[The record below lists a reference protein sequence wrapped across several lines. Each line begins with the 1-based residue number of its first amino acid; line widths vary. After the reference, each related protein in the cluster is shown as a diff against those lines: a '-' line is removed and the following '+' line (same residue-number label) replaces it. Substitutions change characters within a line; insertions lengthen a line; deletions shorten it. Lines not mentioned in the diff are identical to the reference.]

1 MEDSDNLIL
10 ISLKQIGCKFQ
21 SDSINKLGSD
31 EIIAIVLQLLKFL
44 GTDITPFKIIDQS
57 QKYRVANKIRDELK
71 KAFSV
76 QVDFMVFINPNPSDV
91 RKLFVSLISR
101 MSAMESTKPE
111 EQTLTYEE
119 KLETERNRKKA
130 ELLKDWKN
138 DEWILPE
145 LQNFTSKRRRF
156 LDLDLKDQNLRNN
169 LLLSSISNLN
179 FSSLVTS
186 SVSHLHN
193 LERTQLTTEQERE
206 NRTGRN
212 NDTRANTA
220 ARLKAIAQKNKDAW
234 TVNYKKTANAE
245 NFESKLD
252 ELVKE
257 TEATTEAKE
266 EAPVDQGP
274 SLYGL
279 ELQFKQKE
287 DQNAKKEEEAQE
299 QGKAEPEFD
308 IEKIRMKHKAELDKI
323 SELLSEKQQ
332 TVVNM
337 EEKINKLDAKK
348 QKLEDELRE
357 IKDQNVEV
365 EKKTGG
371 LHELL
376 QLIENPDKSERELKA
391 ACEQLEKDI
400 QEMNEEW
407 NKHKV
412 KVVSK
417 IEKYKV
423 TIEENKEKLEEIKSK
438 IKFLE
443 TDYDALIQK
452 IKTNQDIRIYLQN
465 EYTNLPKEVSRN
477 VFVKRINEINTSYMK
492 QKNDLNN
499 ILSEVEEVEKKMD
512 YNTSLIE
519 RHCTEIE
526 NTLRA
531 NPKPDNLTKSI
542 LKMYQ
547 DYQSIFQNTIKNLKE
562 HGSGKLEARDL
573 ERKIENFQ
581 SKGYANLIVK
591 LQSDV
596 DTVKYENEKLMVDYQ
611 KRAAK
616 MQNH

>member
-31 EIIAIVLQLLKFL
+31 EIISIVLQLLKFL

-71 KAFSV
+71 KAFSI
-76 QVDFMVFINPNPSDV
+76 QVDFMVFINPSPSDV
-91 RKLFVSLISR
+91 RKLLVSLISR

-111 EQTLTYEE
+111 EHTMTYEE
-119 KLETERNRKKA
+119 KLDSERNRKKI

-145 LQNFTSKRRRF
+145 LQNFVSKRKRF

-179 FSSLVTS
+179 FSSLITS
-186 SVSHLHN
+186 SVSHIHN
-193 LERTQLTTEQERE
+193 LERAQAVNEQERE
-206 NRTGRN
+206 SNVARN
-212 NDTRANTA
+212 NDKSSA
-220 ARLKAIAQKNKDAW
+220 AVRFRAIAQNNRDAW

-245 NFESKLD
+245 NFESKLE

-257 TEATTEAKE
+257 AEVKTESKE

-274 SLYGL
+274 TLYGL

-287 DQNAKKEEEAQE
+287 DQSAKKEEETGE

-323 SELLSEKQQ
+323 SEILSEKQQ
-332 TVVNM
+332 IVVNM
-337 EEKINKLDAKK
+337 EEKINKLDSTK
-348 QKLEDELRE
+348 QKLEDELKE

-376 QLIENPDKSERELKA
+376 QLIENPDKSEKELKA
-391 ACEQLEKDI
+391 ACQQFEQDI
-400 QEMNEEW
+400 QEMKEEW

-443 TDYDALIQK
+443 TDYDSLVQK

-477 VFVKRINEINTSYMK
+477 VFVKRINEINASYMK

-499 ILSEVEEVEKKMD
+499 ILSEVDEVTKKVD

-526 NTLRA
+526 NTLRS
-531 NPKPDNLTKSI
+531 NPKPDNLTKAI

-547 DYQSIFQNTIKNLKE
+547 DYQSIFQNTIKNLNE
-562 HGSGKLEARDL
+562 HGTGKLEARDL

-581 SKGYANLIVK
+581 SKGYSGLINK

-596 DTVKYENEKLMVDYQ
+596 DVVKVENEKLMLDYQ
-611 KRAAK
+611 KKAAR
-616 MQNH
+616 MQNQ

>member
-31 EIIAIVLQLLKFL
+31 EIISIVLQLLKFL

-71 KAFSV
+71 KAFSI
-76 QVDFMVFINPNPSDV
+76 QVDFMVFINPSPSDV
-91 RKLFVSLISR
+91 RKLLVSLISR

-111 EQTLTYEE
+111 EHTMTYEE
-119 KLETERNRKKA
+119 KLDSERNRKKI
-130 ELLKDWKN
+130 ELLKEWKN

-145 LQNFTSKRRRF
+145 LQNFVSKRKRF

-169 LLLSSISNLN
+169 LLLTSISKIN
-179 FSSLVTS
+179 FSSLITS
-186 SVSHLHN
+186 SVSHIHN
-193 LERTQLTTEQERE
+193 LDRAQTANEQERE
-206 NRTGRN
+206 NNASRN
-212 NDTRANTA
+212 NDKSSGA
-220 ARLKAIAQKNKDAW
+220 ARFRAIAQNNRDAW

-245 NFESKLD
+245 NFESKLE

-257 TEATTEAKE
+257 AEVKTESKE
-266 EAPVDQGP
+266 EVPVDQGP
-274 SLYGL
+274 TLYGL

-287 DQNAKKEEEAQE
+287 DQSAKKEEEAEE

-323 SELLSEKQQ
+323 SETLSEKQQ
-332 TVVNM
+332 IVVNM

-348 QKLEDELRE
+348 QKLEDELKE

-376 QLIENPDKSERELKA
+376 QLIENPDKSEKDLRA
-391 ACEQLEKDI
+391 ACQQFEQDI
-400 QEMNEEW
+400 QEMKEEW

-443 TDYDALIQK
+443 TDYDSLVQK

-477 VFVKRINEINTSYMK
+477 IFVKRINEINASYMK

-499 ILSEVEEVEKKMD
+499 ILSEVDEVTKKVD

-526 NTLRA
+526 NTLRS
-531 NPKPDNLTKSI
+531 NPKPDNLTKAI

-547 DYQSIFQNTIKNLKE
+547 DYQSIFQNTIKNLNE
-562 HGSGKLEARDL
+562 HGTGKLEARDL

-581 SKGYANLIVK
+581 SKGYSGLINK

-596 DTVKYENEKLMVDYQ
+596 DVVKVENEKLMLDYQ
-611 KRAAK
+611 RKAARA
-616 MQNH
+616 QHQ

>member
-31 EIIAIVLQLLKFL
+31 EIISIVLQLLKFL

-71 KAFSV
+71 KAFSI
-76 QVDFMVFINPNPSDV
+76 QVDFMVFINPSPSDV
-91 RKLFVSLISR
+91 RKLLVSLISR

-111 EQTLTYEE
+111 EHTMTYEE
-119 KLETERNRKKA
+119 KLDSERNRKKI
-130 ELLKDWKN
+130 ELLKEWKN

-145 LQNFTSKRRRF
+145 LQNFVSKRKRF

-169 LLLSSISNLN
+169 LLLTSISKIN
-179 FSSLVTS
+179 FSSLITS
-186 SVSHLHN
+186 SVSHIHN
-193 LERTQLTTEQERE
+193 LDRAQTANEQERE
-206 NRTGRN
+206 NNASRN
-212 NDTRANTA
+212 NDKSSGATRF
-220 ARLKAIAQKNKDAW
+220 RAIAQNNRDAW

-245 NFESKLD
+245 NFESKLE

-257 TEATTEAKE
+257 AEVKTESKE
-266 EAPVDQGP
+266 EVPVDQGP
-274 SLYGL
+274 TLYGL

-287 DQNAKKEEEAQE
+287 DQSAKKEEEAEE

-308 IEKIRMKHKAELDKI
+308 IEKIRMRHKAELDKI
-323 SELLSEKQQ
+323 SETLSEKQQ
-332 TVVNM
+332 IVVNM

-348 QKLEDELRE
+348 QKLEDELKE

-376 QLIENPDKSERELKA
+376 QLIENPDKSEKDLRA
-391 ACEQLEKDI
+391 ACQQFEQDI
-400 QEMNEEW
+400 QEMKEEW

-443 TDYDALIQK
+443 TDYDSLVQK

-477 VFVKRINEINTSYMK
+477 IFVKRINEINASYMK

-499 ILSEVEEVEKKMD
+499 ILSEVDEVTKKVD

-526 NTLRA
+526 NTLRS
-531 NPKPDNLTKSI
+531 NPKPDNLTKAI

-547 DYQSIFQNTIKNLKE
+547 DYQSIFQNTIKNLNE
-562 HGSGKLEARDL
+562 HGTGKLEARDL

-581 SKGYANLIVK
+581 SKGYSGLINK

-596 DTVKYENEKLMVDYQ
+596 DVVKVENEKLMLDYQ
-611 KRAAK
+611 RKAARA
-616 MQNH
+616 QNQ

>member
-31 EIIAIVLQLLKFL
+31 EIISIVLQLLKFL

-71 KAFSV
+71 KAFSI
-76 QVDFMVFINPNPSDV
+76 QVDFMVFINPSPSDV
-91 RKLFVSLISR
+91 RKLLVSLISR

-111 EQTLTYEE
+111 EHTMTYEE
-119 KLETERNRKKA
+119 KLDSERNRKKI

-145 LQNFTSKRRRF
+145 LQNFVSKRKRF

-179 FSSLVTS
+179 FSSLITS
-186 SVSHLHN
+186 SVSHIHN
-193 LERTQLTTEQERE
+193 LERAQAVNEQERE
-206 NRTGRN
+206 SNVARN
-212 NDTRANTA
+212 NDKSSA
-220 ARLKAIAQKNKDAW
+220 AVRFRAIAQNNRDAW

-245 NFESKLD
+245 NFESKLE

-257 TEATTEAKE
+257 AEVKTESKE

-274 SLYGL
+274 TLYGL

-287 DQNAKKEEEAQE
+287 DQSAKKEEETEE

-323 SELLSEKQQ
+323 SEILSEKQQ
-332 TVVNM
+332 IVVNM
-337 EEKINKLDAKK
+337 EEKINKLDSTK
-348 QKLEDELRE
+348 QKLEDELKE

-376 QLIENPDKSERELKA
+376 QLIENPDKSEKELKA
-391 ACEQLEKDI
+391 ACQQFEQDI
-400 QEMNEEW
+400 QEMKEEW

-443 TDYDALIQK
+443 TDYDSLVQK

-477 VFVKRINEINTSYMK
+477 VFVKRINEINASYMK

-499 ILSEVEEVEKKMD
+499 ILSEVDEVTKKVD

-526 NTLRA
+526 NTLRS
-531 NPKPDNLTKSI
+531 NPKPDNLTKAI

-547 DYQSIFQNTIKNLKE
+547 DYQSIFQNTIKNLNE
-562 HGSGKLEARDL
+562 HGTGKLEARDL

-581 SKGYANLIVK
+581 SKGYSGLINK

-596 DTVKYENEKLMVDYQ
+596 DVVKVENEKLMLDYQ
-611 KRAAK
+611 KKAAR
-616 MQNH
+616 MQNQ

>member
-1 MEDSDNLIL
+1 
-10 ISLKQIGCKFQ
+10 
-21 SDSINKLGSD
+21 
-31 EIIAIVLQLLKFL
+31 LKFL

-71 KAFSV
+71 KAFSI
-76 QVDFMVFINPNPSDV
+76 QVDFMVFINPSPSDV
-91 RKLFVSLISR
+91 RKLLVSLISR

-111 EQTLTYEE
+111 EHTMTYEE
-119 KLETERNRKKA
+119 KLDSERNRKKI
-130 ELLKDWKN
+130 ELLKEWKN

-145 LQNFTSKRRRF
+145 LQNFVSKRKRF

-169 LLLSSISNLN
+169 LLLTSISKIN
-179 FSSLVTS
+179 FSSLITS
-186 SVSHLHN
+186 SVSHIHN
-193 LERTQLTTEQERE
+193 LDRAQTANEQERE
-206 NRTGRN
+206 NNASRN
-212 NDTRANTA
+212 NDKSSGA
-220 ARLKAIAQKNKDAW
+220 ARFRAIAQNNRDAW

-245 NFESKLD
+245 NFESKLE

-257 TEATTEAKE
+257 AEVKTESKE
-266 EAPVDQGP
+266 EVPVDQGP
-274 SLYGL
+274 TLYGL

-287 DQNAKKEEEAQE
+287 DQSAKKEEEAEE

-323 SELLSEKQQ
+323 SETLSEKQQ
-332 TVVNM
+332 IVVNM

-348 QKLEDELRE
+348 QKLEDELKE

-376 QLIENPDKSERELKA
+376 QLIENPDKSEKDLRA
-391 ACEQLEKDI
+391 ACQQFEQDI
-400 QEMNEEW
+400 QEMKEEW

-443 TDYDALIQK
+443 TDYDSLVQK

-477 VFVKRINEINTSYMK
+477 IFVKRINEINASYMK

-499 ILSEVEEVEKKMD
+499 ILSEVDEVTKKVD

-526 NTLRA
+526 NTLRS
-531 NPKPDNLTKSI
+531 NPKPDNLTKAI

-547 DYQSIFQNTIKNLKE
+547 DYQSIFQNTIKNLNE
-562 HGSGKLEARDL
+562 HGTGKLEARDL

-581 SKGYANLIVK
+581 SKGYSGLINK

-596 DTVKYENEKLMVDYQ
+596 DVVKVENEKLMLDYQ
-611 KRAAK
+611 RKAARA
-616 MQNH
+616 QHQ